1 MNPHANYP
9 LSLFSMISSIRN
21 NWQLEWQFIKRE
33 VIGRYRG
40 SMLGITWSFF
50 HPMVML
56 LVYTFVF
63 SIVFQARMGGINESR
78 VDFALSLFIG
88 MIIHGFFS
96 ECINRSPRLIVSNK
110 AYVKKVVFPLEILP
124 LKVVGSALFHSLV
137 SLVVWVMFY
146 LLAHHTIH
154 WTAIFYPLIFLPF
167 LIFTLGVTWVLVSIG
182 VYLRDISHL
191 TGVLSTML
199 LFLSPVFY
207 SPSVLP
213 VPYRSFI

>member
-191 TGVLSTML
+191 TGV
-199 LFLSPVFY
+199 
-207 SPSVLP
+207 
-213 VPYRSFI
+213 I